1 MGGKVKASRPFFVR
15 DFVLHCT
22 GMGAKECPETPKKW
36 RTMALSRKFLEGMG
50 LEEKQVQA
58 IVEANA
64 ESIEALKAERDG
76 YKEQAAKV
84 PNLQKQLE
92 EAQKASADEGGWKE
106 KYTSEHKAFEDF
118 KTKVASEKA
127 QADKA
132 KAYRDML
139 LKANVDPKRID
150 AIMRVTDLSG
160 VEMEDGKL
168 KDADK
173 LEEAAKTEWEAFV
186 VKTKTKGA
194 DPENPPTGGK
204 APEGA
209 DPEIVKRLQ
218 QRHERMYGK
227 DTSNSSE
234 E

>member
-1 MGGKVKASRPFFVR
+1 
-15 DFVLHCT
+15 
-22 GMGAKECPETPKKW
+22 
-36 RTMALSRKFLEGMG
+36 MALTRKLLEGMG
-50 LEEKQVQA
+50 IEDKQ
-58 IVEANA
+58 IETIIEAHS
-64 ESIEALKAERDG
+64 ETVTALKAERDKA
-76 YKEQAAKV
+76 KETAAKV
-84 PNLQKQLE
+84 PDLQKQLE
-92 EAQKASADEGGWKE
+92 EAQKASADEGGWEE
-106 KYTSEHKAFEDF
+106 KYTNEHKAFEDF
-118 KTKVASEKA
+118 KAQVASEKA
-127 QADKA
+127 EADKA
-132 KAYRDML
+132 KAYRELL

-160 VEMEDGKL
+160 VEMEDGEL

-173 LEEAAKTEWEAFV
+173 LEETAKTEWEAFV

-194 DPENPPTGGK
+194 DPENPPAGGK

-227 DTSNSSE
+227 DTTNSSE

>member
-1 MGGKVKASRPFFVR
+1 
-15 DFVLHCT
+15 
-22 GMGAKECPETPKKW
+22 
-36 RTMALSRKFLEGMG
+36 MALTRKLLEGMG
-50 LEEKQVQA
+50 IEDKQ
-58 IVEANA
+58 IETIIEAHS
-64 ESIEALKAERDG
+64 ETVTALKAERDKA
-76 YKEQAAKV
+76 KETAAKV
-84 PNLQKQLE
+84 PDLQKQLE
-92 EAQKASADEGGWKE
+92 EAQKASADEDGWKE
-106 KYTSEHKAFEDF
+106 KYESEHKALEDF
-118 KTKVASEKA
+118 KIQVASEKA
-127 QADKA
+127 EADKA

-150 AIMRVTDLSG
+150 AIMRVTDLSE

-186 VKTKTKGA
+186 VKTKTTGA
-194 DPENPPTGGK
+194 DPENPPAGGK